1 MRPEQTALIT
11 GASRGLGAAL
21 AQLLAARGTK
31 VVLVARQREPLEAL
45 VASIRAKGG
54 VAHGIVA
61 DIADKE
67 ATWRIAGEAQ
77 ALVGGI
83 ELLVHNASALG
94 PVPLRPLLDSDCEA
108 LEAVL
113 QTNVVGPFRLSKAL
127 VGPMVMRER
136 GTVVHISSDAAV
148 EVYPT
153 WGPYGASKA
162 AADHLTRVM
171 AAELVGTGVRFICV
185 DPGEM
190 RTQMHHD
197 AVPDADPNSLT
208 APETVAARIV
218 RMLDDAKVSS
228 GSRVSAASWELS

>member
-1 MRPEQTALIT
+1 MKTQTALIT

-21 AQLLAARGTK
+21 ARELAARDVK
-31 VVLVARQREPLEAL
+31 LVLVARHPEPLKAL
-45 VASIRAKGG
+45 ADELG
-54 VAHGIVA
+54 AHFIVA
-61 DIADKE
+61 DIADKD

-77 ALVGGI
+77 ALVGPI
-83 ELLVHNASALG
+83 DLLVHNASTLG
-94 PVPLRPLLDSDCEA
+94 PVPLRPLLDTDCED

-148 EVYPT
+148 EASPT

-162 AADHLTRVM
+162 AHDHLTRVM
-171 AAELVGTGVRFICV
+171 AAELAGTGVRLLCI

-197 AVPDADPNSLT
+197 AMPEADPATLT
-208 APETVAARIV
+208 EPQVVAKRIARLLEDPSV
-218 RMLDDAKVSS
+218 AS
-228 GSRVSAASWELS
+228 GSRVSASKWEPSA